1 VEAPTAASV
10 ILAGVLL
17 KMGTYGFV
25 RFSLPLFPQAS
36 KDAAPVIA
44 VLAIIGII
52 YGAIVSYAQTD
63 VKKLVAYSSVSHL
76 GFVVLGIF
84 TLNAAGLEGGIL
96 QMVNHGIS
104 TGALFLLVGVL
115 YERRHTRDMGKFG
128 GVWKLMPLYGTIMLI
143 VALSSMGL
151 PGLNGFVGEFV
162 ILQGAFAVNWAWA
175 AFAAIGI
182 ILAAVY
188 ILSMFQKIFLG
199 KSRDAANE
207 KLAEQPLRRHELV
220 ALIPLVLLIFL
231 IGLYPDPYFNLMD
244 STVSEIL
251 GIISSNAIALH

>member
-1 VEAPTAASV
+1 
-10 ILAGVLL
+10 
-17 KMGTYGFV
+17 
-25 RFSLPLFPQAS
+25 
-36 KDAAPVIA
+36 
-44 VLAIIGII
+44 
-52 YGAIVSYAQTD
+52 
-63 VKKLVAYSSVSHL
+63 
-76 GFVVLGIF
+76 
-84 TLNAAGLEGGIL
+84 
-96 QMVNHGIS
+96 
-104 TGALFLLVGVL
+104 
-115 YERRHTRDMGKFG
+115 
-128 GVWKLMPLYGTIMLI
+128 
-143 VALSSMGL
+143 MGL